1 MRRRIEIVA
10 FEHERIIQCSVVTDC
25 PVCFSRTELL
35 TPLQAAALTQ
45 VEEERVHQWLAVG
58 KAHGVETP
66 EGEPR
71 ICKRSLL
78 LFRQREVKGVVR

>member
-1 MRRRIEIVA
+1 MRRRIELVV

-25 PVCFSRTELL
+25 PVCLSRTELL
-35 TPLQAAALTQ
+35 TPIQAAALTQ
-45 VEEERVHQWLAVG
+45 VKEEKVHQWLAGG

-78 LFRQREVKGVVR
+78 LFG

>member
-1 MRRRIEIVA
+1 M
-10 FEHERIIQCSVVTDC
+10 
-25 PVCFSRTELL
+25 
-35 TPLQAAALTQ
+35 QAAALTQ
-45 VEEERVHQWLAVG
+45 VEEEKVHQWLAVG

-78 LFRQREVKGVVR
+78 LFG

>member
-10 FEHERIIQCSVVTDC
+10 FEHERIIQYSVVTNC

-35 TPLQAAALTQ
+35 TPMQAAALTQ

-58 KAHGVETP
+58 KTHGVETP

-78 LFRQREVKGVVR
+78 LFG

>member
-10 FEHERIIQCSVVTDC
+10 FEQERIIQYSVVTDC

-35 TPLQAAALTQ
+35 TPTQAATLTQ
-45 VEEERVHQWLAVG
+45 VEEEKVRQWLAAG
-58 KAHGVETP
+58 KAHGVQTP

-71 ICKRSLL
+71 ICRRSLL
-78 LFRQREVKGVVR
+78 RFG

>member
-35 TPLQAAALTQ
+35 TLMQAAALTQ
-45 VEEERVHQWLAVG
+45 VEEEKVHQWLAVG

-78 LFRQREVKGVVR
+78 LFG